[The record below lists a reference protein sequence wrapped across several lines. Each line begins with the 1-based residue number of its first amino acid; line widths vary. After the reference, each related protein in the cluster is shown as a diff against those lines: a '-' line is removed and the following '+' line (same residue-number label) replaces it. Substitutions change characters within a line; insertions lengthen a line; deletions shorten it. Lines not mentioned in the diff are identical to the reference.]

1 MSHKRVT
8 KRKAIVAAGGVAA
21 LGAAAILLPQANAS
35 QDSGSG
41 NTASVKT
48 LKAGNASDL
57 ASQLQKMLGDTFA
70 GSYYD
75 AAAKQ
80 LVVNVANVSG
90 DQNGVVE
97 QAKRAGAKVREVD
110 NSTAELKAAAQ
121 TLKAKATIP
130 GTSWAVDPKTNK
142 LLVTAD
148 STVTGGKWNRIES
161 TVKSLGS
168 GMATI
173 RKSSGALKPLV
184 SGGDAIFGGG
194 ARCSLGFN
202 VKAGDGSAAFL
213 TAGHCGVAAKQW
225 SDSQNGQPIATVDQA
240 TFPGNGDFA
249 LVKYDDPNTQA
260 PSEVNTGQQTVAI
273 SQAAEATVGTQVL
286 RMGSTTGLHDGQV
299 LGLDATVN
307 YPEGTVTG
315 LIQTNVCA
323 EPGDSGGSLF
333 TQDGQAVGLTSGGSG
348 DCTAGGETF
357 FQPVTTALAAVGAT
371 LGDGGAGHA
380 GGAGNAGGAAGNA
393 GGAAGNGGAVDQN
406 GDGIDDQTGEPIQGA
421 GAAGNGGAVD
431 QNGDGIDDQ
440 TGEPIQGAGA
450 AGNGGAVDQNG
461 DGIDD
466 QTGQPIQGGGAAG
479 NGNAD
484 GGVNETGK
492 GQNQTGNG
500 QNQTGNGGHQAG
512 NGQEDGSGVTQSH

>member
-8 KRKAIVAAGGVAA
+8 KRKAIIAAGGVAA

-35 QDSGSG
+35 QDGGS
-41 NTASVKT
+41 NDAASVKT
-48 LKAGNASDL
+48 LKAGDASDL
-57 ASQLQKMLGDTFA
+57 ASQLQKLLGDAFA

-75 AAAKQ
+75 GAGKQ
-80 LVVNVANVSG
+80 LVVNVVNVSG
-90 DQNGVVE
+90 DDNNVVA
-97 QAKRAGAKVREVD
+97 QAEKAGAKVREVE

-121 TLKAKATIP
+121 TLKTKATIP

-142 LLVTAD
+142 ILVTAD
-148 STVTGGKWNRIES
+148 STVTGSKWDTIDS
-161 TVKSLGS
+161 TVKTLGT
-168 GMATI
+168 GLATI
-173 RKSSGALKPLV
+173 KKSGGTLKPLV

-202 VKAGDGSAAFL
+202 VTAGDGSPAFL

-225 SDSQNGQPIATVDQA
+225 SDSQDGQPIATVDQA
-240 TFPGNGDFA
+240 TFPGDGDFA

-273 SQAAEATVGTQVL
+273 SQAAEATVGTQVF
-286 RMGSTTGLHDGQV
+286 RMGSTTGLNDGQV

-333 TQDGQAVGLTSGGSG
+333 TQDGQAIGLTSGGSG

-371 LGDGGAGHA
+371 LGDGGV
-380 GGAGNAGGAAGNA
+380 GAGDAVGGDQA
-393 GGAAGNGGAVDQN
+393 GAVDAN
-406 GDGIDDQTGEPIQGA
+406 GDGIDDNTGEAIQG
-421 GAAGNGGAVD
+421 GNDQAGAVD
-431 QNGDGIDDQ
+431 ANGDGIDDN
-440 TGEPIQGAGA
+440 TGEAIQG
-450 AGNGGAVDQNG
+450 GNDQAGAVDANG

-466 QTGQPIQGGGAAG
+466 NTGEAIQGGGDAA
-479 NGNAD
+479 AD
-484 GGVNETGK
+484 GGVDENANGGADETGNA
-492 GQNQTGNG
+492 QDQS
-500 QNQTGNGGHQAG
+500 G
-512 NGQEDGSGVTQSH
+512 NGQENGSGVNESH

>member
-8 KRKAIVAAGGVAA
+8 KRKAIIAAGGVAA

-35 QDSGSG
+35 QDGGSG

-57 ASQLQKMLGDTFA
+57 ASQLQKMLGDSFA

-80 LVVNVANVSG
+80 LVVNVADVSG
-90 DQNGVVE
+90 DRNGVLE

-121 TLKAKATIP
+121 TLKTKATIP
-130 GTSWAVDPKTNK
+130 GTSWAVDPKTNRI
-142 LLVTAD
+142 LVTAD
-148 STVTGGKWNRIES
+148 KTVTGGKWNRIES

-273 SQAAEATVGTQVL
+273 SQAADATVGTQVF

-315 LIQTNVCA
+315 LIQTDVCA

-371 LGDGGAGHA
+371 LGDAGAGNAGGAGA
-380 GGAGNAGGAAGNA
+380 AGNAGGAAGNA
-393 GGAAGNGGAVDQN
+393 GGAAGNGGAVDEN
-406 GDGIDDQTGEPIQGA
+406 GDGIDDQTGEPIQGG

-431 QNGDGIDDQ
+431 ENGDGIDDQ
-440 TGEPIQGAGA
+440 TGEA
-450 AGNGGAVDQNG
+450 
-461 DGIDD
+461 
-466 QTGQPIQGGGAAG
+466 IQGGGAAG
-479 NGNAD
+479 DGNAD
-484 GGVNETGK
+484 GGVNETGN
-492 GQNQTGNG
+492 GGNQAADGGN
-500 QNQTGNGGHQAG
+500 QAGNGGNQAGNGDNQAG
-512 NGQEDGSGVTQSH
+512 NGQQDGSGVTQSH